1 MASPTAKYNEPQ
13 SVFEAPADVVFLCSC
28 PNELSKEDAEAL
40 IASGCKTVVDGGY
53 RPVSSQAAE
62 VNGVYDCMRACMCR
76 QYWDV
81 FRERVK
87 CFLGLDERLLRGY
100 L

>member
-62 VNGVYDCMRACMCR
+62 VWGVCVYVRMHVQAVLGC
-76 QYWDV
+76 V
-81 FRERVK
+81 SREGQT
-87 CFLGLDERLLRGY
+87 FLGLDERLLRGY